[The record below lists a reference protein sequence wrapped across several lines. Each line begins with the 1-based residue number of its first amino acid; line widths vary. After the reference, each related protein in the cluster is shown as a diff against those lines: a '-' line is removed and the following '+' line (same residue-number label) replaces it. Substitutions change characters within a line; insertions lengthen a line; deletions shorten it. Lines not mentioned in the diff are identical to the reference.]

1 MSLQSNTISQLP
13 SGLYRFFWEYD
24 RQSLDIRKH
33 CELIMARIMAR
44 GDRQAMVWLR
54 KVYSEEKIRNFLFK
68 KGWKVLLPRELNY
81 WALVSGVSERQ
92 RRELLQKAKD
102 TDSVWSNRIVH

>member
-68 KGWKVLLPRELNY
+68 KGWKVLPPRELNY

>member
-1 MSLQSNTISQLP
+1 MSPQPDNASRLP
-13 SGLYRFFWEYD
+13 PGLYRFFWEYD
-24 RQSLDIRKH
+24 QQRLDIRKH

-44 GDRQAMVWLR
+44 GDQQAMVWLR

-68 KGWKVLLPRELNY
+68 KGWKVLPPRELNY

-102 TDSVWSNRIVH
+102 TDSVWRNRIVH